1 MSILIIFVG
10 YILIFMAA
18 NIGRTKETMLKIG
31 DWRWLLQCIMI
42 LIGVVILQNV
52 EEIMMLF

>member
-1 MSILIIFVG
+1 MSILILIVG

-18 NIGRTKETMLKIG
+18 NIGRTKETMLKIS
-31 DWRWLLQCIMI
+31 DLRWLLQCIMI
-42 LIGVVILQNV
+42 VIGVVILQNV

>member
-18 NIGRTKETMLKIG
+18 NIGRTEETILKTS
-31 DWRWLLQCIMI
+31 DWRWWLQCIMI
-42 LIGVVILQNV
+42 IVGVVILQNV